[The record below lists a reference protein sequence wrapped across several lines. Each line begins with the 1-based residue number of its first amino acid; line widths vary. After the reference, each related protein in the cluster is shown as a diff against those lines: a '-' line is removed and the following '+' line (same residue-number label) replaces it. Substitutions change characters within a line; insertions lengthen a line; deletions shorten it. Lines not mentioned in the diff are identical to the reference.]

1 MKKKTIFS
9 LLIIT
14 VILMLLLPV
23 MPHHHH
29 GSRICMTIEHCD
41 DDHAI
46 DDRHTHHHKGNHKTC
61 LMNAEFFFSSPSVSS
76 DDVKAQLFSSF
87 LLVQSEWNSRVSTT
101 LHTYGS
107 CFPTMHYCQPDG
119 CRLLALRAPPMSA

>member
-46 DDRHTHHHKGNHKTC
+46 DDRHTHHKGNHKTC

-107 CFPTMHYCQPDG
+107 CFPTVHYCPPDG